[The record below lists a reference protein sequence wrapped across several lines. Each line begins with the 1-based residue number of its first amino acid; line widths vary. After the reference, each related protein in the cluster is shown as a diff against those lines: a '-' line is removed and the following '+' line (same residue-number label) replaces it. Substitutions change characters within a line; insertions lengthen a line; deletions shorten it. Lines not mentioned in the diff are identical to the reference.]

1 MRPNPTCPVC
11 DHGATDAA
19 SIRVHNLRVATDGE
33 RVYPFGRGVQLKVTS
48 ATLNGWPIVPLPSMP
63 EDAMILHAKAGGTCT
78 VMWSERPA
86 TWLNREFGAFAPA
99 LLGRVPEGER

>member
-19 SIRVHNLRVATDGE
+19 SIRVHNEIAAERGC
-33 RVYPFGRGVQLKVTS
+33 RVYPFGRWTQHRYAPPGVRYDF
-48 ATLNGWPIVPLPSMP
+48 NPPIPV
-63 EDAMILHAKAGGTCT
+63 
-78 VMWSERPA
+78 ERPA
-86 TWLNREFGAFAPA
+86 AWLNREFGAFAPA

>member
-33 RVYPFGRGVQLKVTS
+33 RSYPLGRY
-48 ATLNGWPIVPLPSMP
+48 VPRPAIP
-63 EDAMILHAKAGGTCT
+63 
-78 VMWSERPA
+78 VERPA
-86 TWLNREFGAFAPA
+86 AWLNREFGAFAPA
-99 LLGRVPEGER
+99 LLGRVPEGGR

>member
-33 RVYPFGRGVQLKVTS
+33 RSYGIHPYGHAVKQMLVRHFSPNTVT
-48 ATLNGWPIVPLPSMP
+48 WP
-63 EDAMILHAKAGGTCT
+63 
-78 VMWSERPA
+78 ERPA
-86 TWLNREFGAFAPA
+86 AWLNREFGAFAPA